1 MLKKLYATLIN
12 ILYQSSIQVLTAL
25 RPVSLNLL
33 SSVIIC
39 LPAFIPALSYGQARE
54 DLRTLFFEGV
64 YLEKPDEILLSS
76 GAGNDSAKPLPAAMA
91 SPARA
96 GSATELFEDIQ
107 DYENSISNL
116 IENGG
121 AFESQL
127 AQEYLAISA
136 LYQQA
141 GDFENAVQA
150 LENTMHIE
158 RVNQGLYTLAQTDA
172 IRQLIQANKTIR
184 NFSEADQ
191 YHEYLY
197 YLMSRNLEPG
207 SEALTE
213 AALEWAEWNV
223 EAYRRLNFYQEEELA
238 TSGSVSNIGATL
250 LRRGE
255 LVAIEDDQFSEIM
268 FIPRAAFFDS
278 SASARLQSFTAEQL
292 IDPRL
297 KRAEKLYDTILES
310 DPDNIEVLG
319 KKANITHLYKIQLEK
334 FIGNNMIGSNI
345 RPSSSRLLR
354 SSRHFRRIDSD
365 ISDSMLAY
373 IAELENADDPE
384 KKSNPETL
392 ANAYIQL
399 ADWNIAFENRQKA
412 EQYYN
417 KARDILL
424 ANDYSEE
431 EVTAFISPEPALFIP
446 EYITYPD
453 TRSFQN
459 IPENMDIPYIGYI
472 DVSFNKQRSGNLR
485 NIRIENFSEDAG
497 NQLKNRLME
506 LLRSV
511 KVRPLFVAGEVQ
523 PQSDIKVRYYYTY

>member
-1 MLKKLYATLIN
+1 MQKKLYARLIN
-12 ILYQSSIQVLTAL
+12 LLYQSSRQLVTAL
-25 RPVSLNLL
+25 RPVSFNLL
-33 SSVIIC
+33 APVIIC
-39 LPAFIPALSYGQARE
+39 LSVFMPALLYGQTRDE
-54 DLRTLFFEGV
+54 LKTLFFEGV
-64 YLEKPDEILLSS
+64 YQDTPDEILLTS
-76 GAGNDSAKPLPAAMA
+76 GTRSNSPKPLPAPIA
-91 SPARA
+91 SPPRA

-121 AFESQL
+121 AFESRL
-127 AQEYLAISA
+127 AQEYLAIST

-141 GDFENAVQA
+141 GDYENAVKA

-158 RVNQGLYTLAQTDA
+158 RVNQGLYTLAQTEA
-172 IRQLIQANKTIR
+172 VRQLIQVNKTVR

-213 AALEWAEWNV
+213 AATQWAEWNV
-223 EAYRRLNFYQEEELA
+223 EAYRRLNFYQEEALA
-238 TSGSVSNIGATL
+238 TSGSVSNIGANL

-255 LVAIEDDQFSEIM
+255 LVAVEDDQFSEIM
-268 FIPRAAFFDS
+268 FVPRAAFFDS
-278 SASARLQSFTAEQL
+278 AASARLQSFTAEQL

-310 DPDNIEVLG
+310 DPDNIEVLH
-319 KKANITHLYKIQLEK
+319 KKANITHLYKMQLEK
-334 FIGNNMIGSNI
+334 FIGTSMVGSNI

-354 SSRHFRRIDSD
+354 SSRHFRRSNSD
-365 ISDSMLAY
+365 IEDSMLAY
-373 IAELENADDPE
+373 AVELENSEDPE
-384 KKSNPETL
+384 KKSNPESQ

-399 ADWNIAFENRQKA
+399 ADWNIAFENSQKA
-412 EQYYN
+412 NQYYN

-424 ANDYSEE
+424 ENDYSED

-446 EYITYPD
+446 EYITYTD
-453 TRSFQN
+453 TRNFQN

-472 DVSFNKQRSGNLR
+472 DVSFNKQKNGNLR
-485 NIRIENFSEDAG
+485 NIKIENYSEDAG
-497 NQLKNRLME
+497 NQLRNRLMD
-506 LLRSV
+506 LLSSV
-511 KVRPLFVAGEVQ
+511 KVRPLFIAGETQ
-523 PQSDIKVRYYYTY
+523 AQSDIKVRYYYTY